1 MGQKKFVQEALKI
14 TRCAFLDTTRILYVW
29 LGEESPEDMK
39 KWAMEVAPEYVN
51 LVVSEGGEKREVI
64 VINQG
69 NEPLLFTSYF
79 QAWVLVLARGSLPNE
94 KVGSF

>member
-1 MGQKKFVQEALKI
+1 
-14 TRCAFLDTTRILYVW
+14 
-29 LGEESPEDMK
+29 MK